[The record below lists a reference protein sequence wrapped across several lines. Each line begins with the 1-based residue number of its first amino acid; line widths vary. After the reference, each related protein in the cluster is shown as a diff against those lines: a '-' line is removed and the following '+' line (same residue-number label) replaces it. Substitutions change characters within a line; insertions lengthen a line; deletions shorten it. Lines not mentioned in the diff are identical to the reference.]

1 MRRFLTVFNVTQQ
14 EFDDRRFFQHKLNII
29 TTMRRTHGVLL
40 AIRETGKVFVAS
52 TASYQRAEEYDL
64 RRVDF
69 SAPSEVTHELGERFT
84 ELKQAIANNLQ
95 DKSIR
100 YFGRTLS
107 LNDVQQALYR
117 TQLEIIS

>member
-69 SAPSEVTHELGERFT
+69 SAPSEVTHELGERFI

-117 TQLEIIS
+117 TQLEIVS

>member
-14 EFDDRRFFQHKLNII
+14 EFDDRRFYQHKLNIV

-40 AIRETGKVFVAS
+40 VVRETGKVFVAT
-52 TASYQRAEEYDL
+52 TASYQQAEEYDL

-69 SAPSEVTHELGERFT
+69 SAPSEVTVELGERFT

-100 YFGRTLS
+100 YFGRTLN
-107 LNDVQQALYR
+107 LNEVQHALYH
-117 TQLEIIS
+117 TQLEIIT